1 MYKDLD
7 EQTLATYCS
16 QKDRMA
22 EEELYRR
29 YAARVNML
37 CKRYTKD
44 SFEANDLMLES
55 LIQALEKIDTYKY
68 TGKGSLY
75 GWISRIAINKAI
87 NQIKRQRWRIV
98 PLNENVKDNLPE
110 PTEEEIIKIPGEKLC
125 EWIAGLSNLNRTVFN
140 LYCIDGFSHQEIG
153 RMLGISERGSTS
165 VLAKARKQL
174 KGKIQQ
180 YLKEQER

>member
-110 PTEEEIIKIPGEKLC
+110 PAEEEIIKIPGEKLC